1 MRRYKEAYAIYDEI
15 YEVRKSILGN
25 MHPDTLAVEFYLARL
40 KFMNGKKDEGIELM
54 SEVYKKRCL
63 ILGKDHLDTKRSIKT
78 LEEMHRKNT
87 N

>member
-40 KFMNGKKDEGIELM
+40 KFMNGKKMKEL
-54 SEVYKKRCL
+54 
-63 ILGKDHLDTKRSIKT
+63 
-78 LEEMHRKNT
+78 N
-87 N
+87 